1 MTMERSFFRTVLIAD
16 DDSNNIFAL
25 SATLRA
31 RGITIVTASSA
42 EEAMYL
48 LQTEPAIG
56 IVLSDMMMPGTDG
69 YDFIHL
75 IRENKHLDHIPVIA
89 VTAQAMSGD
98 REKCLAAGAADY
110 ISKPI
115 DVDRLMELL
124 HKYKITGSETAG
136 K

>member
-1 MTMERSFFRTVLIAD
+1 MTMKYSFSKTVLIVD
-16 DDSNNIFAL
+16 DDSKNIFAL

-31 RGITIVTASSA
+31 RGIAVIAASSS

-56 IVLSDMMMPGTDG
+56 IILSDMMMPGTDG
-69 YDFIHL
+69 YDFIRL
-75 IRENKHLDHIPVIA
+75 IRDNKHLDHIPVIA
-89 VTAQAMSGD
+89 VTAQAMPGD
-98 REKCLAAGAADY
+98 REKCLAGGAADY

-115 DVDRLMELL
+115 DVDRLIEILY
-124 HKYKITGSETAG
+124 KYKITGSETAG